1 MNFTV
6 NTFLKDV
13 FFKERFDWTILQ
25 TKKLKTHVIDIKE
38 SVLTR
43 PAEKKPLK
51 IFEIQN
57 FAHCLVSMCSSV
69 F

>member
-38 SVLTR
+38 SVLKR
-43 PAEKKPLK
+43 PAEKKK
-51 IFEIQN
+51 T
-57 FAHCLVSMCSSV
+57 
-69 F
+69 

>member
-25 TKKLKTHVIDIKE
+25 TKTLKKHVIDIKE

-43 PAEKKPLK
+43 PTEKKTLK